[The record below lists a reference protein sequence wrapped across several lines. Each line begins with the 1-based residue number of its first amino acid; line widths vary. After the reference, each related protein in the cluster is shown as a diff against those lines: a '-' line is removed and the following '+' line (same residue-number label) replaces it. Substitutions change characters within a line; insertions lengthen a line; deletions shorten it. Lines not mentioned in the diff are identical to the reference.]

1 MNTKE
6 MVKAFTEGKQN
17 EVFGIQETVGD
28 DGVVKKFHI
37 DAQALPEIRQ
47 TCPRK
52 IFRDMLGSD
61 WESQVYSHFTRF
73 PNTFHAVQESGG
85 LVTASALSPINA
97 ATALTAGLI
106 GAQAK
111 SEFQLAEFQ
120 YEKFVTEQSTSV
132 FGGHKFTLASV
143 TVDDQLNKPLVEGEQ
158 APALGA
164 SPFWLWSQR
173 QEVRQA
179 GIQFTLE
186 ALLSDVNGAVT
197 AATNP
202 AAGAG
207 YELKRQINK
216 RALELLF
223 GRKNTYCVNN
233 LESNTPNANT
243 YRSTNGAGILDY
255 VNCASAELTTA
266 ESLNTAYNILAANH
280 HPINP
285 NWRMGFDKTMTVWV
299 HPVRLMQTMQI
310 IRSLQAWRTDG
321 STALGSAA
329 VVNVSGN
336 QLQLAGY
343 QIEVEDYGYYGVDVL
358 AAAGTEYDGS
368 AIAAIGTSDQDD
380 IFVFQTSKQAII
392 HESMQALVTRTLPLT
407 GDDMLKRVV
416 YRGDA
421 LLVDQLVMAEPRNLY
436 KGGE

>member
-1 MNTKE
+1 
-6 MVKAFTEGKQN
+6 
-17 EVFGIQETVGD
+17 
-28 DGVVKKFHI
+28 
-37 DAQALPEIRQ
+37 
-47 TCPRK
+47 
-52 IFRDMLGSD
+52 
-61 WESQVYSHFTRF
+61 
-73 PNTFHAVQESGG
+73 
-85 LVTASALSPINA
+85 
-97 ATALTAGLI
+97 
-106 GAQAK
+106 
-111 SEFQLAEFQ
+111 
-120 YEKFVTEQSTSV
+120 
-132 FGGHKFTLASV
+132 
-143 TVDDQLNKPLVEGEQ
+143 
-158 APALGA
+158 
-164 SPFWLWSQR
+164 
-173 QEVRQA
+173 
-179 GIQFTLE
+179 
-186 ALLSDVNGAVT
+186 
-197 AATNP
+197 
-202 AAGAG
+202 
-207 YELKRQINK
+207 
-216 RALELLF
+216 
-223 GRKNTYCVNN
+223 
-233 LESNTPNANT
+233 
-243 YRSTNGAGILDY
+243 
-255 VNCASAELTTA
+255 
-266 ESLNTAYNILAANH
+266 
-280 HPINP
+280 
-285 NWRMGFDKTMTVWV
+285 MGFDKTMTVWV